1 MVFSFLKEREVG
13 KKFKPISAAVIIL
26 FFLVPKVSAEEIAV
40 IVNAAG
46 PLVNATESDVADIYT
61 GEKRFEAGVK
71 IEPLLYPEGPVKDT
85 FLKESVKM
93 TPKEYKLY
101 WTKKVFQEGLPIP
114 KTIPHPGDIVKI
126 VREDKGGIGFLPMD
140 YMRDLSGIKVIKVIK

>member
-1 MVFSFLKEREVG
+1 MVFSFLKERKVG
-13 KKFKPISAAVIIL
+13 KRFKPISAAVIIL
-26 FFLVPKVSAEEIAV
+26 FFLGPKVSAEEIAV

-85 FLKESVKM
+85 FLKESIKM
-93 TPKEYKLY
+93 TPKEYKLH
-101 WTKKVFQEGLPIP
+101 WTKKVFQEGLLIP
-114 KTIPHPGDIVKI
+114 RIVPAADIVKT
-126 VREDKGGIGFLPMD
+126 VREDKGRIGFLP
-140 YMRDLSGIKVIKVIK
+140 RDAVEDAAGIKIIRIIK